1 MEVSDS
7 VEHRIGVEFPSRTA
21 CVDMGSNAA
30 RFLVAEF
37 TRLFGKEVWWRFVEE
52 RLGRGVAS

>member
-1 MEVSDS
+1 MSDS
-7 VEHRIGVEFPSRTA
+7 VEHRIGVEFPPRTA

-37 TRLFGKEVWWRFVEE
+37 TRLFGKEVRWRFDEE